1 MTQIEAFKLE
11 AFKNY
16 FDVVAAS
23 GEAKIEWA
31 GSIVTVT
38 IERHGKKLVRRFNA
52 YDVNLYDV
60 SGSRYADIL
69 YKKMIK
75 SMEED

>member
-1 MTQIEAFKLE
+1 MTTDEVYKLE
-11 AFKNY
+11 TFKNY
-16 FDVVAAS
+16 FDAVAAS

-38 IERHGKKLVRRFNA
+38 IERCGKKLVRRFNA
-52 YDVNLYDV
+52 YDVNLYNV

-75 SMEED
+75 NMEEG